1 MKSSSTEPSDQ
12 HSHHQALMKFALE
25 AAEVGYWELD
35 PVTGQFLFNS
45 DRALAML
52 GLPPGTP
59 LTHEKALA
67 CLHPDDRPHVDAAI
81 AAARERG
88 EPFHVDVRV
97 PQPDGSIRWL
107 TSSAGLLLAPTG
119 KRIVGLVRDITAR
132 KRAEAALRESETRLR
147 LAMDASAASTWLW
160 DAQTNQS
167 YWDDRYHAMF
177 GFKPDEPRSYEAW
190 IKRLHADDQP
200 RVLARIDEIL
210 NTPDDNDWNVEFR
223 AVLPDGEI
231 HLMHGLGRAD
241 RDANGKVL
249 RLAGINL
256 DITGQKRSEAALRKS
271 EELNRSTLQALPAH
285 IAVVDGQGRIVAVN
299 LAWTEFASGNAARGH
314 PSVTVE
320 ANYLDV
326 CRRAA
331 VLNADAAQALAG
343 IEAVLAGET
352 PLFTMEYPCHSPQEQ
367 RWFLMTVVPL
377 RGIDQG
383 GAVISH
389 LNVTDRKRAE
399 AVLRESLVELEAAKA
414 KAERANAAKSRFLAA
429 ASHDL
434 RQPLQ
439 AATVYRAVLN
449 EQAETPE
456 QRETCAK
463 LQVSLQAMAGILN
476 TLLDLSRLEAGSLTP
491 KRSSFALDSI
501 LERIAVNA
509 RPLAEQKGLSFDF
522 PKTGLEVNSD
532 PDLLERI
539 LENFVT
545 NAIRFTAKGRVSL
558 GAMQEGNIVRISVM
572 DSGIGI
578 PEDAREHIFE
588 EYVQLDNPAR
598 NSSKGL
604 GLGLSI
610 VKRLAELLDHPVSVS
625 STRGEG
631 STFAVAVPLA

>member
-1 MKSSSTEPSDQ
+1 MNPSSTESSEQRRD
-12 HSHHQALMKFALE
+12 HQALLEFALE
-25 AAEVGYWELD
+25 AAGVGYWELD

-45 DRALAML
+45 DQALALL

-59 LTHEKALA
+59 LTYEKALA
-67 CLHPDDRPHVDAAI
+67 CLHPDDRPTVDAAI
-81 AAARERG
+81 ADGRERD

-119 KRIVGLVRDITAR
+119 KRLIGLARDITER

-147 LAMDASAASTWLW
+147 LAMDASAASAWLW

-167 YWDDRYHAMF
+167 YWDDRYHAMY

-190 IKRLHADDQP
+190 IKRLHPDDQP

-231 HLMHGLGRAD
+231 HWMHGIGHAD
-241 RDANGKVL
+241 RDANGKIL

-256 DITGQKRSEAALRKS
+256 DITEQKRSQAAARAR
-271 EELNRSTLQALPAH
+271 EELNRSTLEALPAH
-285 IAVVDGQGRIVAVN
+285 IAVVDGQGRILAVN
-299 LAWTEFASGNAARGH
+299 LAWTEFASGNAAKGH
-314 PSVTVE
+314 PSVTVG

-326 CRRAA
+326 CRQAA
-331 VLNADAAQALAG
+331 QDADAAQALAG
-343 IEAVLAGET
+343 IEAVLAGKT

-367 RWFLMTVVPL
+367 RWFLMTIVPL
-377 RGIDQG
+377 KGIDQG

-389 LNVTDRKRAE
+389 LNITDRKQAE
-399 AVLRESLVELEAAKA
+399 AVLRESLVELEAARA
-414 KAERANAAKSRFLAA
+414 KAERANVAKSRFLAA

-439 AATVYRAVLN
+439 AAALYQAALTEL
-449 EQAETPE
+449 AETPE
-456 QRETCAK
+456 QREACAK
-463 LQVSLQAMAGILN
+463 LQVSLQAMTGILN
-476 TLLDLSRLEAGSLTP
+476 TLLDLSMLDGGSVTP

-501 LERIAVNA
+501 LERIAVNTH
-509 RPLAEQKGLSFDF
+509 PLAEQKGLSFNF

-545 NAIRFTAKGRVSL
+545 NAIRFTVNGRVSL
-558 GAMQEGNIVRISVM
+558 GAKQEGNIVRISVM
-572 DSGIGI
+572 DTGIGI
-578 PEDAREHIFE
+578 PENAREHIFE

-598 NSSKGL
+598 NSRKGL

-610 VKRLAELLDHPVSVS
+610 VRRLAELLDHPVSVR
-625 STRGEG
+625 STVGKG
-631 STFAVAVPLA
+631 STFSVDVPLA